1 MPGVVR
7 IIEMR
12 PGVYSHPIAGRV
24 LSFGAAGRVRTRDLL
39 ITNQLLFRLS
49 YDGINKAPKLFAK
62 APEWFC
68 MTTFA
73 EMS

>member
-7 IIEMR
+7 IVMMR

-39 ITNQLLFRLS
+39 ITNQLLFQLS
-49 YDGINKAPKLFAK
+49 YDGINEGA
-62 APEWFC
+62 
-68 MTTFA
+68 
-73 EMS
+73 